1 MIDCKCSFAI
11 TLIKEDF
18 ACEQAQLVA
27 RRAGP
32 DTACASELGSQRC
45 QQLYDQLKVVG
56 LPAFDA
62 VDDLLK
68 TPASVFSK
76 VQFGGL
82 LGLANIIAGDAS
94 NESKSQSG
102 IVRVEN
108 IYKLLE
114 QAVTRYES
122 VSNIP
127 YPELVDAMTAFKIK
141 RKR

>member
-1 MIDCKCSFAI
+1 MIDCKCGFAI

-18 ACEQAQLVA
+18 ACEQAQMVT

-56 LPAFDA
+56 LSAFDA
-62 VDDLLK
+62 EDDLLK

-76 VQFGGL
+76 IQFGGL
-82 LGLANIIAGDAS
+82 LGLANIIASDAS
-94 NESKSQSG
+94 NESK

-108 IYKLLE
+108 IFQLLE

-127 YPELVDAMTAFKIK
+127 YPELVDTMTAFKIK